1 MLRFVWAASPRCP
14 SDRCPGHKYEG
25 ACPVVDA
32 FLTSLFALGLAEMG
46 DRPQI
51 LCAALAI
58 RYARIA
64 PILWALALAT
74 LVNSVISAFAGSF
87 VNEWISEEPVQ
98 IFYALSLL
106 LAGIGMLAWR
116 RPVDLL
122 DRWTLGPFWTAFLG
136 LFILQLG
143 DKGQFILAAT
153 AARTD
158 EWIFAA
164 AGGWIGVM
172 AACLPAIIFRDELA
186 TMINIKLVRH
196 LGGILFVVIA
206 LFVAMGAWGIF

>member
-1 MLRFVWAASPRCP
+1 MWRCGWAGSRD
-14 SDRCPGHKYEG
+14 DRL
-25 ACPVVDA
+25 VDA
-32 FLTSLFALGLAEMG
+32 FLTSLFALMLAEIG

-58 RYARIA
+58 RYGRVV
-64 PILWALALAT
+64 PVLWGLGLAT
-74 LVNSVISAFAGSF
+74 LLNCLISSFAGSA
-87 VNEWISEEPVQ
+87 VNQWISEEPVQ
-98 IFYALSLL
+98 LFYALSLL
-106 LAGIGMLAWR
+106 FAGIGMVAWR

-122 DRWTLGPFWTAFLG
+122 DTWTLGPFWTSFMG

-158 EWIFAA
+158 AWVFAA

-172 AACLPAIIFRDELA
+172 AACVPAVIFQEKLAGMLPVKAIRYTGGGMFLVIGTVMALRAWAII
-186 TMINIKLVRH
+186 
-196 LGGILFVVIA
+196 
-206 LFVAMGAWGIF
+206 